1 MVSIIQHTAPL
12 NPGNSGGPLLDS
24 RGEVVGINT
33 AIVMMAQGIGFA
45 IPANTARWVVS
56 QLLSHGRVRRAYL
69 GIVGRERPLQ
79 RRLMLSHHLP
89 EDHAVEV
96 VSVEAGSPARQADL
110 REGDLIVGINEQ
122 PVTSIDDLHRF
133 LADWPI
139 QQPVMLVVIR
149 GQEQLAVRV
158 SPAEAK

>member
-1 MVSIIQHTAPL
+1 MDVR
-12 NPGNSGGPLLDS
+12 S
-24 RGEVVGINT
+24 RRAGH
-33 AIVMMAQGIGFA
+33 
-45 IPANTARWVVS
+45 R
-56 QLLSHGRVRRAYL
+56 HGRVRRATL
-69 GIVGRERPLQ
+69 GIVGRERPLH
-79 RRLMLSHHLP
+79 RRLMVAHYLA
-89 EDHAVEV
+89 EDHAVEI